1 MRRSLIAVVLSLL
14 TLSLVLAACG
24 DDDASTD
31 TPMGSMPGQRAGAM
45 REGLNQYPP
54 MTGVPLLRQ
63 AVSRKIESLYGHA
76 YDADSEITVTAGEDV
91 AIVLSS
97 DDLLHDFTIDDI
109 DVHVAADG
117 GETAE
122 GGLRADEPGEYTFY
136 CTVAGHRE
144 AGMEG
149 TLVVE
154 EP

>member
-1 MRRSLIAVVLSLL
+1 M
-14 TLSLVLAACG
+14 
-24 DDDASTD
+24 
-31 TPMGSMPGQRAGAM
+31 
-45 REGLNQYPP
+45 
-54 MTGVPLLRQ
+54 
-63 AVSRKIESLYGHA
+63 
-76 YDADSEITVTAGEDV
+76 
-91 AIVLSS
+91 LSS

>member
-31 TPMGSMPGQRAGAM
+31 TPMGSMPGQRADDMGGMDGHDESTPVAPGA
-45 REGLNQYPP
+45 R
-54 MTGVPLLRQ
+54 R
-63 AVSRKIESLYGHA
+63 IEVEATSFEF
-76 YDADSEITVTAGEDV
+76 DPDEITVTAGEDI

-109 DVHVAADG
+109 DVHVAADR

-122 GGLRADEPGEYTFY
+122 GGLRAEEPGEYTFY

>member
-31 TPMGSMPGQRAGAM
+31 TPMGSMPGQRADDMGGMDGHDESTPVAPGA
-45 REGLNQYPP
+45 R
-54 MTGVPLLRQ
+54 R
-63 AVSRKIESLYGHA
+63 IEVEATSFEF
-76 YDADSEITVTAGEDV
+76 DPDEITVTAGEDI

-122 GGLRADEPGEYTFY
+122 GGLRADEPGEYPFY